1 MGYFGKWY
9 FTILNLTQDKGTIEN
24 RIGLIRRFFSK
35 KTDLRKISH
44 QRIKEVENLINNR
57 AVRKFKSLIPQQ
69 KLNKYCVAF
78 IS

>member
-1 MGYFGKWY
+1 MYELAV
-9 FTILNLTQDKGTIEN
+9 FTKYQVHSII
-24 RIGLIRRFFSK
+24 IYIRFFPK
-35 KTDLRKISH
+35 KTDLREISH

-57 AVRKFKSLIPQQ
+57 AVRKFNYLSPQE